1 MNTDWSLFGKKEQGQ
16 IIGGRKETKMK
27 KKKKK
32 KMLGFPRIVFQ
43 LYLFC
48 SNLSESSNTAFILL
62 LWQAYD

>member
-32 KMLGFPRIVFQ
+32 DAWLPKDSVPTIPFLFKPVRVF
-43 LYLFC
+43 
-48 SNLSESSNTAFILL
+48 
-62 LWQAYD
+62 